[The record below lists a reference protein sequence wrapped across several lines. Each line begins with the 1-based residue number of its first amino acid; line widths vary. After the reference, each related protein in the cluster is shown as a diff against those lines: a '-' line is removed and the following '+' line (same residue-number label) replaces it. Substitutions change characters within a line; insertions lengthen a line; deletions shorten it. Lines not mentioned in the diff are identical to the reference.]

1 MPMKGMARGGIGIAQ
16 WGEAALTSVCPSQP
30 EELGTLRLVVRV
42 LRDKGQSLIWVKG
55 RAASLPALPKCGTG

>member
-16 WGEAALTSVCPSQP
+16 WGEAALKPSCPSQP

-42 LRDKGQSLIWVKG
+42 LRDKGQGLIWVKG